1 MLVMLLFFFFCM
13 YLFIPHTGKIFIV
26 IRFVL
31 LFVLPTKKWTLAPVV
46 TDPLCRRRGRE
57 RERRGET
64 RRDNDDDAGV
74 CKNLIE
80 AVNN

>member
-1 MLVMLLFFFFCM
+1 MLLFFFFFVCICL
-13 YLFIPHTGKIFIV
+13 YLTLGKFSLLS
-26 IRFVL
+26 VL
-31 LFVLPTKKWTLAPVV
+31 YCCLCYQQKKWTLAPVV

-64 RRDNDDDAGV
+64 RRDDDDDAGV